1 MAENKD
7 ITDIDAVT
15 EKDLEYGVIEK
26 KKEGR
31 KRSI

>member
-7 ITDIDAVT
+7 IREIHAVT
-15 EKDLEYGVIEK
+15 EKDLEYCVIEK